1 MFANILEVIKVIY
14 VSCPTLNFLNFFR
27 MIQILHCKRNLHFL
41 FVSVPFPI
49 SFRNYPPD
57 KEASLFRGKS
67 CGGPEK
73 PSAAPALANSTY

>member
-27 MIQILHCKRNLHFL
+27 MIQILHCERNLHFL

-49 SFRNYPPD
+49 YFRNYPPN
-57 KEASLFRGKS
+57 KEASLFGVKS
-67 CGGPEK
+67 YGGPDR
-73 PSAAPALANSTY
+73 PSTAPALVSISY